1 MQISGISEFFE
12 TLKLELYKNIYDGL
26 YENCAEMYQGI
37 FDTLNQKIAESGN
50 MIGQD
55 IQGWNGGV
63 FSIIRN
69 VSDNVILPIGG
80 LIILF
85 IFCWEWIRMVQ
96 ENNQMQI
103 VKVDTIVMILL
114 KFALCL
120 LVLTKSFDIVL
131 GLYSIGREAVT
142 NLSGQTA
149 GTFGVGMTLE
159 SVIPRTPA
167 TITFTMII
175 RLLGIMLVLGIARI
189 IVAACAVCIY
199 FQIMMWFMEMLIYA
213 SAASIPYAT
222 FYNKDWGQMG
232 MNYTRKV
239 LALGFRGFFMLLMM
253 VIYGGIMN
261 VNYSTDFTEMIT
273 FMCGGGIV
281 LVFLI
286 FKSGSIAE
294 SIFNAH

>member
-1 MQISGISEFFE
+1 MGNGGTSEFLGNIGE
-12 TLKLELYKNIYDGL
+12 IILKTM
-26 YENCAEMYQGI
+26 YEGCYEKCDNLYQGI
-37 FDTLNQKIAESGN
+37 FDTLNQKITESGT

-55 IQGWNGGV
+55 FQGWNGGV
-63 FSIIRN
+63 FSTIRN
-69 VSDNVILPIGG
+69 ISDNAILPIGG
-80 LIILF
+80 LIIAF

-96 ENNQMQI
+96 ENNQMQVI
-103 VKVDTIVMILL
+103 KVDSIIMILL
-114 KFALCL
+114 KFAVCL

-142 NLSGQTA
+142 RLSGQTG
-149 GTFGVGMTLE
+149 GTFGMGLTMDAVMPRNPAEITLPMVME
-159 SVIPRTPA
+159 IFG
-167 TITFTMII
+167 IYII
-175 RLLGIMLVLGIARI
+175 LWIARI